1 VSDSPSTRPDVG
13 LKLAFALVDSSD
25 APLLLLN
32 GDLTVAAANGSF
44 FSEFAIDPEAIDDW
58 SIFSLGAGE
67 WDAPRLRSLLDA
79 IVSGLAKIDT
89 CEIDLKRSGL
99 PTRLLALK
107 AHKLDYG
114 EGEPV
119 LVLLTISDVTEARIA
134 ERLKDD
140 LVREQ
145 AFLLQG
151 VQHRV
156 ANSLQIIASVLMQS
170 ARKVQ
175 SEETRSHLR
184 DAHSRVMS
192 IASVHRQ
199 LAGSAVGDVDL
210 RAYIVQLCQSLG
222 ASMIQDPVK
231 LRLTAVVDESSV
243 GANVS
248 TGLGLVVTELV
259 INALK
264 HAYPDERGGNI
275 VVRYSSSATA
285 WVLSVSDDGDGMA
298 KGLGAAKAGLGT
310 SIVEA
315 LAKQLHAKVAVTDA
329 HPGTQVLLA
338 GNRDSAKRYA
348 AGNERELI
356 AV

>member
-1 VSDSPSTRPDVG
+1 MSDPSSTPPDVG
-13 LKLAFALVDSSD
+13 QKLAFALVDSSD
-25 APLLLLN
+25 VPLLMLN
-32 GDLTVAAANGSF
+32 GDLTVAAASWSF
-44 FSEFAIDPEAIDDW
+44 CWDFAIDPEAINDR

-79 IVSGLAKIDT
+79 TVSGLAKIDT
-89 CEIDLKRSGL
+89 YEIDLTRSGL
-99 PTRLLALK
+99 PTRRLALK

-119 LVLLTISDVTEARIA
+119 LVLLTVSDVTEARIA

-140 LVREQ
+140 LVREK
-145 AFLLQG
+145 AFLLQE

-192 IASVHRQ
+192 IASVQQQ
-199 LAGSAVGDVDL
+199 LAASDVGDVDL
-210 RAYIVQLCQSLG
+210 RAYIAQLCQSLG
-222 ASMIQDPVK
+222 ASMIQDPLK
-231 LRLTAVVDESSV
+231 LSLTAVVDESSV
-243 GANVS
+243 GADVS
-248 TGLGLVVTELV
+248 ISLGLVVTELV

-275 VVRYSSSATA
+275 VVRYSSSVTA
-285 WVLSVSDDGDGMA
+285 WVLSVSDDGVGMA
-298 KGLGAAKAGLGT
+298 KGLRAAKAGLGS

-315 LAKQLHAKVAVTDA
+315 LAKQLHAEVAVTDA